1 MVTEIAEQVRGIWQ
15 ERLALP
21 TIADTDDFFLLGG
34 HSLIMQKIQLD
45 IKETLGIE
53 VPMDELFR
61 RATIGQISEHL
72 DSLLPADRAVGRAA
86 DRAAAYR

>member
-1 MVTEIAEQVRGIWQ
+1 MITEQVRLIWQ

-21 TIADTDDFFLLGG
+21 DIADTDDFFMLGG

-61 RATIGQISEHL
+61 RATIAQISEHL
-72 DSLLPADRAVGRAA
+72 DSAMAASKTAVHS
-86 DRAAAYR
+86 